1 MVAQLRVIF
10 SLDLADNSVPP
21 RRRLFV
27 YVQPL
32 KIAYNAK
39 GSPDPN
45 ISMYRLARCTCSNG
59 TRKGLIFPLE
69 EIWRPVEM
77 IPKFGKACN
86 TRWTCDTAVE
96 EAHELYLNC
105 FADAASYIEVY

>member
-10 SLDLADNSVPP
+10 SPDLVDDSVPQ
-21 RRRLFV
+21 RRLFV
-27 YVQPL
+27 YVHPL

-45 ISMYRLARCTCSNG
+45 ISMYRLTRRTRSNG

-77 IPKFGKACN
+77 IPKLGKVSN
-86 TRWTCDTAVE
+86 PGWTCATAVE
-96 EAHELYLNC
+96 EAQELYLNC
-105 FADAASYIEVY
+105 FADMASYIEVY

>member
-10 SLDLADNSVPP
+10 SPDLADDSVPQ
-21 RRRLFV
+21 RRLFV

-32 KIAYNAK
+32 KIAYNMK
-39 GSPDPN
+39 GSPDLN
-45 ISMYRLARCTCSNG
+45 ILMYRLTRHIRSNG
-59 TRKGLIFPLE
+59 TRKGLVFPLE

-86 TRWTCDTAVE
+86 IRWTCDSAVE
-96 EAHELYLNC
+96 EAHALYLNC
-105 FADAASYIEVY
+105 FADMASYIEVY